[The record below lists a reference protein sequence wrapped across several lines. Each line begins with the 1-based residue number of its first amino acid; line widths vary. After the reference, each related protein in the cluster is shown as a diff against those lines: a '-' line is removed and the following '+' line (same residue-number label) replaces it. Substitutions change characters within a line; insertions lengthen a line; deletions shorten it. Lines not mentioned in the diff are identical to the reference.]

1 MNGAV
6 RAAVL
11 VAIACLPSCS
21 APTAADERR
30 VAVGSWGGDHIR
42 VDVTPAGATIEYDC
56 AHGTID
62 EPLSPD
68 RAGRFSAAGTHT
80 FEHGGPIRVG
90 ELPNRHPARYDGL
103 VVANKVEMTVTVT
116 DTPQVIGAFTATF
129 GAASRLLKCL

>member
-1 MNGAV
+1 MSGMARV
-6 RAAVL
+6 AAL
-11 VAIACLPSCS
+11 AAMISVASCG
-21 APTAADERR
+21 APTAADH
-30 VAVGSWGGDHIR
+30 VGLAVGSWGGDHLR

-80 FEHGGPIRVG
+80 FEHGGPIRVD
-90 ELPNRHPARYDGL
+90 EPPNRHRARYDGL
-103 VVANKVEMTVTVT
+103 VVANTVEMTVTIL
-116 DTPQVIGAFTATF
+116 DTPQVIGTFTATF